1 MSSSTAQEY
10 PQEVHPNLLASS
22 PNCSNYEDMSSHLKV
37 GGTSA
42 TKSGPTKEKD
52 TLALHFVAGS
62 ISGFLTRC
70 VCQPFDVLKIRFQL
84 QLDPITKNCDSA
96 KYSGIKQACR
106 LILKEEGITAF
117 WKGNI
122 PAQTLSI
129 VYGGI
134 QFYGFEYT
142 KNTLYPNRNDLMSNF
157 ICGAVGGGM
166 AMTIAHPLDV
176 LRTRLVAQ
184 GEPKTYSGMFNA
196 IVTMR
201 RREGPLAFYKGFFS
215 NILQVTP
222 YNGACFSFYYLFRA
236 IFDDIPYVPSNI
248 ASGALAGFAGK
259 TLVYPFDLIK
269 KRLQVQGFQDHTHKF
284 GNYEGLVSCARSV
297 FETEGPL
304 GFFKGYVPSCM
315 KAMAMSA
322 CQFTFYETA
331 MFVLVLARQKRES
344 SKQKELTT
352 KLNLA
357 GPTASSTTPI
367 TSDRSTAEKL
377 DEKQK

>member
-215 NILQVTP
+215 NILQV
-222 YNGACFSFYYLFRA
+222 
-236 IFDDIPYVPSNI
+236 
-248 ASGALAGFAGK
+248 
-259 TLVYPFDLIK
+259 
-269 KRLQVQGFQDHTHKF
+269 QGFQDHTHKF